1 MLEKKRN
8 DSITEENLISEHSSY
23 LHSENE
29 EYEEIEEESEEIQE
43 VPDEKIDF
51 SEFKNQINVH
61 PRGDNGAYKTIQEAI
76 DAAKPKTKILIHP
89 GIYKE
94 HLIISKKSDIELTSE
109 DPTMPAIII
118 AANSPCIFISNM
130 KKNCTVKLAYLRIL
144 HRGMRDDSFN
154 MNNTTYDD
162 VGDVTE
168 QMEKSALTTSFSHL
182 KGGKWIY
189 NNVNQLDTFDIN
201 YHIDLS
207 VIEGIMSDN
216 RGLVSAITVFN
227 STVMIINTQITL
239 GFLTTETTKIIPGI
253 YAEKS
258 VLFMESVMIKG
269 NDEFLTCGVLTSD
282 TSLKV
287 SNSRIIK
294 HKSGGI
300 LNLINT
306 KNQIVITKTQ
316 FLENIGCGI
325 LVVNKSR
332 GKSYKALVNL
342 MAGKKDNAKDVI
354 VKPSSI
360 SVMTSTLYLTGKQ
373 RRTNWLNIGE
383 VSLESN
389 LFDSNVGAGCRVENC
404 LNLAMVR
411 NKFFENVYNGG
422 EVIDCEGLILLNEFV
437 KNGDNGLEVA
447 TFSKKSEIKIS
458 KNTFCE
464 NVNNGLQIKGKNNNC
479 IVERNDKITNN
490 MKAGIAILSYA
501 FPVIKNN
508 SISTNLHQGILVCDD
523 SSADI
528 QYNKISG
535 NLKANIALGGEGCEF
550 SRILNNDIYRS
561 RSEGIFMIKGNGGL
575 IARNKVFEN
584 NDGICLFLTK
594 DVEISEN
601 DIYLNVRS
609 GCLIANNSEPK
620 MYQNQ
625 ITENKFIGIMFR
637 DSSKGDYKKNII
649 QKNPT
654 QCYYTNSC
662 KDLIDAQEKDN
673 TILGRIDTETGC
685 NIF

>member
-1 MLEKKRN
+1 MSDKKEN
-8 DSITEENLISEHSSY
+8 DSITEENVSFSEHPSFTSNG
-23 LHSENE
+23 SEG
-29 EYEEIEEESEEIQE
+29 EEIEESEEEIKE
-43 VPDEKIDF
+43 GKIDF
-51 SEFKNQINVH
+51 SEFKNQLNVH

-76 DAAKPKTKILIHP
+76 NAAGPKTKIVIHP
-89 GIYKE
+89 AIYKE
-94 HLIISKKSDIELTSE
+94 HLIISQKYDIELTSE
-109 DPTMPAIII
+109 DPSMPAIII

-144 HRGMRDDSFN
+144 HRGMRDDSN
-154 MNNTTYDD
+154 NLNNTTYDD

-168 QMEKSALTTSFSHL
+168 QMEKSALSNSFSHL
-182 KGGKWIY
+182 KGGKCIY
-189 NNVNQLDTFDIN
+189 NNVNQLDQFDIN

-216 RGLVSAITVFN
+216 RGLVSAITIFN

-253 YAEKS
+253 YSEKS

-269 NDEFLTCGVLTSD
+269 NDEFLTCGVLTND
-282 TSLKV
+282 TSVKV
-287 SNSRIIK
+287 SNSRLIK

-300 LNLINT
+300 LCLINT

-316 FLENIGCGI
+316 FLENIGCGL

-332 GKSYKALVNL
+332 GKSYKALINL
-342 MAGKKDNAKDVI
+342 MAGKKDNETKNEI

-360 SVMTSTLYLTGKQ
+360 SVMTSTVYLTGEK
-373 RRTNWLNIGE
+373 RKTSWLNIGE

-389 LFDSNVGAGCRVENC
+389 LFDSNVGAGARVENC

-411 NKFFENVYNGG
+411 NKFFENVFNGG

-437 KNGDNGLEVA
+437 KNGDNGLEVS
-447 TFSKKSEIKIS
+447 TFAKKSEIKVS

-464 NVNNGLQIKGKNNNC
+464 NAHNGLQIKGKNNNC
-479 IVERNDKITNN
+479 IVRKNDKITNN
-490 MKAGIAILSYA
+490 MKAGIAIMNYA

-528 QYNKISG
+528 EYNKIFG
-535 NLKANIALGGEGCEF
+535 NLKANVALGGEGCEF
-550 SRILNNDIYRS
+550 SKILNNDLYRS
-561 RSEGIFMIKGNGGL
+561 RSEGIFIIKGNGGL

-584 NDGICLFLTK
+584 NDGICLFETK
-594 DVEISEN
+594 DIEISEN

-609 GCLIANNSEPK
+609 GCLIASNSEPK

-625 ITENKFIGIMFR
+625 ITENKFIGVMFR
-637 DSSKGDYKKNII
+637 DGSKGDYKKNII

-662 KDLIDAQEKDN
+662 KDLIDLQEKDN